1 MNTEKQLSRRANSCL
16 DEINIQYEKLT
27 AFGLDIHKVQLS
39 EIKEIPQLD
48 HIYQELN
55 IFLPPNI
62 KSSRFIRQLEFLTGR
77 LAAKYAL
84 QSLNLQD
91 SIVYQGK
98 HGEPLWPEGVIGGI
112 SHVGSKKSCH
122 AIAYARNNTPR
133 EKIFGIDIESQKH
146 HIFFQKKDEFYDVF
160 LNKNEQAEIEKLQ
173 KKQAYLYLVIFSAKE
188 SIIKAIYLK
197 YKQIIDFKNIN
208 FKQLDGEFLYF
219 YLSQES
225 SIAINLEI
233 IVQFFYTNNEI
244 ITISCIEN

>member
-1 MNTEKQLSRRANSCL
+1 MNTEKQLSRGANSCL

-27 AFGLDIHKVQLS
+27 AFGLDIHKVQLNQ
-39 EIKEIPQLD
+39 IKEIPQLD

-84 QSLNLQD
+84 QNINLQD
-91 SIVYQGK
+91 FVVHQGK

-122 AIAYARNNTPR
+122 AIAYARNNTVQ
-133 EKIFGIDIESQKH
+133 EKIFGIDIESQKYY
-146 HIFFQKKDEFYDVF
+146 IFFQKKDEFYDVF

-173 KKQAYLYLVIFSAKE
+173 KSQMLFMHNGLYQV
-188 SIIKAIYLK
+188 
-197 YKQIIDFKNIN
+197 
-208 FKQLDGEFLYF
+208 
-219 YLSQES
+219 
-225 SIAINLEI
+225 
-233 IVQFFYTNNEI
+233 
-244 ITISCIEN
+244 

>member
-1 MNTEKQLSRRANSCL
+1 MNTKKQLSRGANSCL

-39 EIKEIPQLD
+39 QIKEIPQLD

-84 QSLNLQD
+84 QRFNLQD
-91 SIVYQGK
+91 SIVHQGK
-98 HGEPLWPEGVIGGI
+98 QGEPLWPEGVMGGI

-122 AIAYARNNTPR
+122 AIAYVRNNTLK

-146 HIFFQKKDEFYDVF
+146 HIFFKRKMNFMMFFSIKMSKK
-160 LNKNEQAEIEKLQ
+160 KL
-173 KKQAYLYLVIFSAKE
+173 KSY
-188 SIIKAIYLK
+188 
-197 YKQIIDFKNIN
+197 
-208 FKQLDGEFLYF
+208 
-219 YLSQES
+219 
-225 SIAINLEI
+225 
-233 IVQFFYTNNEI
+233 
-244 ITISCIEN
+244 

>member
-1 MNTEKQLSRRANSCL
+1 MNTEKQLSRGANSYL

-27 AFGLDIHKVQLS
+27 AFGLEIHKVQLS
-39 EIKEIPQLD
+39 QIKEIFQLD

-91 SIVYQGK
+91 SIIYQGK
-98 HGEPLWPEGVIGGI
+98 HGEPLWPEDVMGGI

-122 AIAYARNNTPR
+122 AIAYARNNTVK
-133 EKIFGIDIESQKH
+133 EKTFGIDIESQKH
-146 HIFFQKKDEFYDVF
+146 YVFFKKKDEFYDVF

-197 YKQIIDFKNIN
+197 YKQIIDFKSIK
-208 FKQLDGEFLYF
+208 FKQLDGEFIYF
-219 YLSQES
+219 HLRQES
-225 SIAINLEI
+225 LIEINLKVK
-233 IVQFFYTNNEI
+233 VQFFYTNNEI

>member
-1 MNTEKQLSRRANSCL
+1 MNREKQVNREANSCL

-48 HIYQELN
+48 HIYQDLN

-84 QSLNLQD
+84 QSLNLQH
-91 SIVYQGK
+91 SIVYQGR
-98 HGEPLWPEGVIGGI
+98 HGEPLWPEGVLGGI

-122 AIAYARNNTPR
+122 AIAYARNNTVK

-160 LNKNEQAEIEKLQ
+160 LNKNEQEEIEKLQ

-188 SIIKAIYLK
+188 
-197 YKQIIDFKNIN
+197 
-208 FKQLDGEFLYF
+208 
-219 YLSQES
+219 
-225 SIAINLEI
+225 
-233 IVQFFYTNNEI
+233 
-244 ITISCIEN
+244 